1 MSADGETR
9 SVQNGTLVADAP
21 AEFQLTLPSWAV
33 SVGVHGLLLL
43 LFATTLKSC
52 GGGGMNQLA
61 GDNFRT
67 VGLVDR
73 KNKPTHDQ
81 VAPDPNNNDGE
92 TGEKTNQAD
101 AHDSAKQPFSLD
113 PSPPVPLKLPQPNRP
128 VIGSGTAA
136 TIPGGGLPNDI
147 LELVKPNNTGAA
159 AALGGMADGE
169 TEFFGIRDK
178 GTQFAYVVDRSGSMR
193 GKPLQKAKEELMAS
207 LGALRP
213 TQQAQV
219 VFYSDKLRPL
229 RVDKKSLFWATD
241 LNLTKMRQLIGS
253 TESDDGGTNHVI
265 ALKSVLSANPDVV
278 YFLTDGENLD
288 RRRLEDIK
296 RANRSGARIHC
307 VQFGRGSKS
316 SVTNYLERLARD
328 NGGAYRYRDV
338 SRLGRR

>member
-9 SVQNGTLVADAP
+9 SRPDAP
-21 AEFQLTLPSWAV
+21 LASNSPREFQLTLPSWAV
-33 SVGVHGLLLL
+33 SVGVHALLLL

-61 GDNFRT
+61 GENFRT

-73 KNKPTHDQ
+73 DSKQTHDE
-81 VAPDPNNNDGE
+81 VAPDPRDDTGE
-92 TGEKTNQAD
+92 AGEKTNNTNPNEV
-101 AHDSAKQPFSLD
+101 AKQPFSLD
-113 PSPPVPLKLPQPNRP
+113 DEPPIDLNLPQPNRP
-128 VIGSGTAA
+128 VIGSGAAA
-136 TIPGGGLPNDI
+136 TIPSGGLPNDI
-147 LELVKPNNTGAA
+147 IELIKPNNIGGAA
-159 AALGGMADGE
+159 AFGGLAEGE

-193 GKPLQKAKEELMAS
+193 GKPLQKAKLELMAS

-213 TQQAQV
+213 TQRAQV
-219 VFYSDKLRPL
+219 VFYSDKVRVM
-229 RVDKKSLFWATD
+229 RVDNEQLFWATK
-241 LNLTKMRQLIGS
+241 LNLAKARQQLGS

-265 ALKSVLSANPDVV
+265 ALKSALSTNPDVV

-307 VQFGRGSKS
+307 VQFGRGPASP
-316 SVTNYLERLARD
+316 VTNYLERLARE
-328 NGGAYRYRDV
+328 NGGAYRYRDA
-338 SRLGRR
+338 SRLNGR